1 MTNNRPRPDGTQSP
15 VSLRGE
21 RVLLRPWRDAD
32 RAPFAAINA
41 DPRVMAHFPTALPR
55 PDSDALADRIEAH
68 FAEHGFGPW
77 ALEIPG
83 VTEFAGFVGLLRVS
97 FNAHFT
103 PAVEIGWR
111 LAADLW
117 GRGYAAEAAACALRH
132 GFTALELPE
141 IVSFTVPANHRSLA
155 VMQRLGMHYDIREDF
170 LHPRLP
176 PEHPLRLHRLYRLGR
191 EEWMERQA
199 GEHCERP

>member
-1 MTNNRPRPDGTQSP
+1 MTNDRPLPEAARLCLQTG
-15 VSLRGE
+15 
-21 RVLLRPWRDAD
+21 RVLLRPWRASD

-41 DPRVMAHFPTALPR
+41 DPRVMEHFPSRLSQ

-68 FAEHGFGPW
+68 FGEHGFGPW

-83 VTEFAGFVGLLRVS
+83 VTEFAGFVGLLKVS
-97 FNAHFT
+97 FTAHFT

-111 LAADLW
+111 LHADLW
-117 GRGYAAEAAACALRH
+117 GRGYAGEAAARALRH
-132 GFTALELPE
+132 GFTELGLPE
-141 IVSFTVPANHRSLA
+141 VVSFTVPANLRSLA

-176 PEHPLRLHRLYRLGR
+176 PEHPLRLHRLYRIGR

-199 GEHCERP
+199 TEHIERP